1 MTSQG
6 RIVRTAGLF
15 VSIVLTAATPA
26 FSGVKPKELPFQY
39 VGGTESIKG
48 GCKGKL
54 EMGDNDFTFF
64 CAKGIVHVPYAS
76 IRVMQFRPDVS
87 RDIRKMKLPWKVH
100 PPSGHGSKN
109 RYFAVVFGD
118 ETAQHVMVLE
128 VEPDSMRPYLAEID
142 LRAGKRVEVMSHED
156 YDSYR

>member
-6 RIVRTAGLF
+6 KILRTAGLF
-15 VSIVLTAATPA
+15 TPLVLLAASLA

-39 VGGTESIKG
+39 VGGTESIKS

-54 EMGDNDFTFF
+54 EMGDNDFTFS
-64 CAKGIVHVPYAS
+64 CAKGMIHVPYAA
-76 IRVMQFRPDVS
+76 IQTMQFRPDVS
-87 RDIRKMKLPWKVH
+87 KDIRKMKLAWKVH

-118 ETAQHVMVLE
+118 ETAEHVMVLE

-142 LRAGKRVEVMSHED
+142 LRTGKRVDVMSHED
-156 YDSYR
+156 YDSYQ